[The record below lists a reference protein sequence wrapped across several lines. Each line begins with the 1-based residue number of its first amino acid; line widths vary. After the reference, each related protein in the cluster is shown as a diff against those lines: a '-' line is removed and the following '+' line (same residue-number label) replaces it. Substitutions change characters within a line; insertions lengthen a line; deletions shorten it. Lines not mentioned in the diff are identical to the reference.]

1 MPGAQSRVMFVTNS
15 LTGGGAERATNILVN
30 GLTKIEITSCLVTV
44 NDSPPD
50 LVIPQC
56 EVFELK
62 RPWQGDV
69 FTVLKAFKEL
79 QMIIRRW
86 KPDVIVLNC
95 DIPELLGAFT
105 LGKHR
110 LVIVEHASRPWPQR
124 TRLGLLVRK
133 ILAFRKS
140 KWVAVSNHLS
150 IWGIDKS
157 PDAVINNPVEL
168 EIIATSSKYKTEGSH
183 AKFLA
188 FIGRLSPE
196 KNPQA
201 LVDAAISCGLPLK
214 FIGSGNEE
222 LKIRASCESNSINSE
237 FFGFVKNP
245 WLEINEEDLVIIP
258 SNNEG
263 DGLVLI
269 EALINRVPIL
279 VKRIPDLSRFELN
292 DINYYST
299 REEMLEK
306 IEIAKL
312 NLTVFKVDDDI
323 SKQILKNRDPKVI
336 AMQWRNFLLTAM

>member
-1 MPGAQSRVMFVTNS
+1 M
-15 LTGGGAERATNILVN
+15 
-30 GLTKIEITSCLVTV
+30 
-44 NDSPPD
+44 
-50 LVIPQC
+50 
-56 EVFELK
+56 
-62 RPWQGDV
+62 
-69 FTVLKAFKEL
+69 
-79 QMIIRRW
+79 
-86 KPDVIVLNC
+86 
-95 DIPELLGAFT
+95 
-105 LGKHR
+105 
-110 LVIVEHASRPWPQR
+110 
-124 TRLGLLVRK
+124 
-133 ILAFRKS
+133 
-140 KWVAVSNHLS
+140 
-150 IWGIDKS
+150 
-157 PDAVINNPVEL
+157 
-168 EIIATSSKYKTEGSH
+168 
-183 AKFLA
+183 
-188 FIGRLSPE
+188 
-196 KNPQA
+196 
-201 LVDAAISCGLPLK
+201 PLK